1 MTHVT
6 ADHRTKPRVEAVVRA
21 LAADDDGPVCAY
33 VYDLGG
39 LRAHV
44 RHVMA
49 TLPPGCRLY
58 YAVKANPDH
67 RLLQALAPIVDGFEV
82 ASVGE
87 AARVRAVDRAAP
99 VVFGGPGKTDDELA
113 GALDRDVELI
123 HVESAHEL
131 RRLERVAADAGEVAP
146 VLLRVNLAGPLPA
159 ATLAMAGRPTPFG
172 IDEHQVEA
180 VAAHA
185 EASPHLRLDGFHFH
199 SVSNHLDASAH
210 ARLVGHYLERATDWA
225 AAVGAQLRVVNAGG
239 GIGVNYADPAEGF
252 DWDRFTSELATTLAA
267 LAPPGCTLA
276 FEPGRY
282 LVAAHG
288 SYATE
293 VLDVK
298 TTHGETF
305 AVIRGGTHHFRLP
318 ASWQHSHPF
327 TVLPVDTW
335 SGPRPRP
342 EATATPVTVVG
353 QLCSP
358 KDVLARAVPVERIRA
373 GDVVLF
379 HQAGAYGWSI
389 SHHDFLSHP
398 YPRCLYVQ

>member
-1 MTHVT
+1 
-6 ADHRTKPRVEAVVRA
+6 
-21 LAADDDGPVCAY
+21 
-33 VYDLGG
+33 
-39 LRAHV
+39 
-44 RHVMA
+44 
-49 TLPPGCRLY
+49 
-58 YAVKANPDH
+58 
-67 RLLQALAPIVDGFEV
+67 
-82 ASVGE
+82 
-87 AARVRAVDRAAP
+87 
-99 VVFGGPGKTDDELA
+99 
-113 GALDRDVELI
+113 
-123 HVESAHEL
+123 
-131 RRLERVAADAGEVAP
+131 
-146 VLLRVNLAGPLPA
+146 
-159 ATLAMAGRPTPFG
+159 
-172 IDEHQVEA
+172 
-180 VAAHA
+180 
-185 EASPHLRLDGFHFH
+185 
-199 SVSNHLDASAH
+199 
-210 ARLVGHYLERATDWA
+210 
-225 AAVGAQLRVVNAGG
+225 
-239 GIGVNYADPAEGF
+239 
-252 DWDRFTSELATTLAA
+252 
-267 LAPPGCTLA
+267 
-276 FEPGRY
+276 
-282 LVAAHG
+282 VAAHG